1 MSTSVSLG
9 TVTDHHPGYGAR
21 PRICH
26 RGVRH
31 WRSGPNRTNWA
42 RRPQNTHRTSARA
55 GCTAPT
61 GSTGRGGA
69 MELVGR
75 SGPTGSAG
83 GGGPA
88 GLPRPRWTDGTL
100 LICMVV
106 SFGAIAVAGHRRA
119 GRVDGHT
126 RARGNFLGTMI
137 PYASAMVALPLP
149 LAFAHV
155 LVGEVLPLGVA
166 DLGLAGHLLA
176 VNAAVHLPVVAA
188 WADVEQPE
196 AGSAALLAERL
207 HLGARDVEKLAP
219 RREG

>member
-1 MSTSVSLG
+1 
-9 TVTDHHPGYGAR
+9 
-21 PRICH
+21 
-26 RGVRH
+26 
-31 WRSGPNRTNWA
+31 
-42 RRPQNTHRTSARA
+42 
-55 GCTAPT
+55 
-61 GSTGRGGA
+61 
-69 MELVGR
+69 
-75 SGPTGSAG
+75 
-83 GGGPA
+83 
-88 GLPRPRWTDGTL
+88 
-100 LICMVV
+100 MVV

-219 RREG
+219 RREGGEPARRSGAVLHRVCRAEAPRGKLGASRFSRSGRAAVYTDATAGSTFGPRTRVRLFRVSALTPTSTGSSNFDGSGLPLTRESDPVNRYDPRGR